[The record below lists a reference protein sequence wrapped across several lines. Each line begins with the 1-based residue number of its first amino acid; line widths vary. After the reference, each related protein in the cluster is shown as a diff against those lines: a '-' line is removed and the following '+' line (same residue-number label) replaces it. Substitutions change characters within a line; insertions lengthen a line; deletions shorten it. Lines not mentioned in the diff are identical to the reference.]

1 MDAWKEAS
9 NSTSPSII
17 VIPRGTWSLSQV
29 KLIGNKAPLELQV
42 QGTVQTNPKTCQL
55 PNKDGE
61 WITINYVNYFTLC
74 GGGVF
79 DGQGQEAWKQNDCH
93 KNRNCAKLPMNLS
106 FNFINNSIIRDV
118 TTKDSKNFHVN
129 CISSHNVTFLR
140 FTISAPGDSPNTDGI
155 HLGRDTM
162 INVIDSV
169 IQTGDDCVSIGDE
182 TKEVRIQ
189 NGPVTYDITKYGAK
203 PGADISQALMDAWKE
218 ASNST
223 SPSTIVI
230 PRGTW
235 SLSQV
240 KLIGNKAPLELQ
252 VQGTVQANPKT
263 GRDTMIN
270 VIDSVIKTGDDC
282 VSIGDETKVV
292 RIQNVTCGPGHGIS
306 VGSLGGVKTWPS
318 APAQLTVSDLHFE
331 DLIMDNVS
339 SPIIIDQ
346 EYCPH
351 NLCKKDR
358 PSSIKITNVSIKN
371 VRGTTNSAEAVTL
384 ICSSLKPCENVE
396 VGDVD
401 LTYNGNQGPI
411 TTKCS
416 NVKPKFVG
424 KQNPPVCATTAKSA

>member
-42 QGTVQTNPKTCQL
+42 QGTVQANPKTGQL

-61 WITINYVNYFTLC
+61 WITINYYVNYFTLS

-140 FTISAPGDSPNTDGI
+140 FTISAPGDSPNTDG
-155 HLGRDTM
+155 
-162 INVIDSV
+162 
-169 IQTGDDCVSIGDE
+169 DDCVSIGDE
-182 TKEVRIQ
+182 TKE
-189 NGPVTYDITKYGAK
+189 
-203 PGADISQALMDAWKE
+203 
-218 ASNST
+218 
-223 SPSTIVI
+223 
-230 PRGTW
+230 
-235 SLSQV
+235 
-240 KLIGNKAPLELQ
+240 
-252 VQGTVQANPKT
+252 
-263 GRDTMIN
+263 
-270 VIDSVIKTGDDC
+270 
-282 VSIGDETKVV
+282 V

-306 VGSLGGVKTWPS
+306 VGSLGGYAEEKDVQGIYVKNCTFIGTQNGVRVKTWPS

-331 DLIMDNVS
+331 DLIMDN
-339 SPIIIDQ
+339 
-346 EYCPH
+346 
-351 NLCKKDR
+351 R

-396 VGDVD
+396 G
-401 LTYNGNQGPI
+401 G
-411 TTKCS
+411 
-416 NVKPKFVG
+416 
-424 KQNPPVCATTAKSA
+424 